1 MMNKVKTF
9 SFCLALLTFNF
20 LLFTLDCFAQQPV
33 SSSELIRNAAQYD
46 GKSVAF
52 AGEVIGD
59 VMVRGDYAWV
69 NVFDGNNAV
78 GIWVKKELTSEIFFT
93 ARYKSKGDVIEVTGI
108 FRRACPQHGGDL
120 DIHADS
126 LRKIV
131 AGRKLTERLNSGKK
145 NQALI
150 LGGLLG
156 LVWILSLLRI
166 H

>member
-1 MMNKVKTF
+1 MMDKVKSFYFYLLPFTF
-9 SFCLALLTFNF
+9 FFFPIACY
-20 LLFTLDCFAQQPV
+20 AQQPV
-33 SSSELIRNAAQYD
+33 SSVELINNAAQYD
-46 GKSVAF
+46 GKSVVF

-59 VMVRGDYAWV
+59 VMARGDYTWV
-69 NVFDGNNAV
+69 NVFDGNNAL
-78 GIWVKKELTSEIFFT
+78 GIWVKKGFTKEIFFT
-93 ARYKSKGDVIEVTGI
+93 AGYKSKGDVIEVTGV

-126 LRKIV
+126 LRKIIP
-131 AGRKLTERLNSGKK
+131 GRKLVERLNSEKK

-156 LVWILSLLRI
+156 LVWILSLLKI